1 MKLKPIKNY
10 IKESNKNEKSSIRTN
25 FQRND

>member
-10 IKESNKNEKSSIRTN
+10 IKESNKNEKQSIRTN